1 MNISSSAVA
10 CGRTSTA
17 GIMLS
22 HIQEAVGNSWDNLNA
37 ILGHKLISFES
48 YKQGHIKR

>member
-10 CGRTSTA
+10 CGRTSAA

-22 HIQEAVGNSWDNLNA
+22 HIQEAVGNSWDILNS
-37 ILGHKLISFES
+37 IVGHKLIFES
-48 YKQGHIKR
+48 FKQDHIKQ

>member
-10 CGRTSTA
+10 CGRTSAA

-22 HIQEAVGNSWDNLNA
+22 HIQEAVGNSWDILNS
-37 ILGHKLISFES
+37 IVGHKLISFES
-48 YKQGHIKR
+48 FKQGHIKR